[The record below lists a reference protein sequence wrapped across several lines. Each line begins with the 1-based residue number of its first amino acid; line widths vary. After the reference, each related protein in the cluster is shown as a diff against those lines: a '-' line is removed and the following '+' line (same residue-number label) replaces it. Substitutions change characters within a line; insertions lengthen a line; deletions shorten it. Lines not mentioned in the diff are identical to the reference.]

1 MALLKKKNKKKAS
14 PKDIIITVALII
26 VLGTVG
32 YFVFESWQSASK
44 VLETAA
50 ITEIQLPS
58 SGQQAQ
64 RTPLETADPNYL
76 WIPDR
81 NIETPIQYVDEANEE
96 IFQKALENGVVHYP
110 GTALPGEFGNP
121 YLFGHSSDYLWKA
134 GDYKQVLKELIDIP
148 TNTEVRITNPDGE
161 LFIFRVIETKIVG
174 PKEVSVLDQ
183 QNHERQLLTVQTSW
197 PLGTALKRYI
207 AVCEIDEEATYGPE
221 ETN

>member
-1 MALLKKKNKKKAS
+1 MAILKKKNKKKLS
-14 PKDIIITVALII
+14 PKDIIITIVLVI

-32 YFVFESWQSASK
+32 YFVFQSWQNTSK
-44 VLETAA
+44 VLETAT
-50 ITEIQLPS
+50 ITEVQLPS
-58 SGQQAQ
+58 SGQQQAQ
-64 RTPLETADPNYL
+64 RTPLETAAPDYL

-81 NIETPIQYVDEANEE
+81 NIETPIQYVDEADEE
-96 IFQKALENGVVHYP
+96 LFQKALENGIVHYP

-148 TNTEVRITNPDGE
+148 VDTEVRITNPDGE

-183 QNHERQLLTVQTSW
+183 QNHERQLLTIQTSW

-207 AVCEIDEEATYGPE
+207 AVSEIDEEATYGPQE
-221 ETN
+221 